1 MAETQTYVAY
11 GPNLHPGRLGQT
23 IHGAPVVAPE
33 ALADLAGPIVV
44 SVAGAGPRRQI
55 RAALAALGREEGVD
69 FVCAA

>member
-1 MAETQTYVAY
+1 MVEV
-11 GPNLHPGRLGQT
+11 HPGRLGQT

-33 ALADLAGPIVV
+33 ALRTITGRPVVV

-55 RAALAALGREEGVD
+55 REALTTMGFHETRD